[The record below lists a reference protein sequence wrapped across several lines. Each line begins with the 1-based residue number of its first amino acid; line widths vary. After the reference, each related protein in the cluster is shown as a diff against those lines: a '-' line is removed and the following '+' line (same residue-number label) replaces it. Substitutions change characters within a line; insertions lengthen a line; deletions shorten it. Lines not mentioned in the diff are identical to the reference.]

1 MTSETSCRLPGCCVA
16 RCRKKRNR
24 GSKNV
29 EKPSLQTF
37 QKEAPGDEK
46 WKPQIELVLESCRK
60 KKERRSKHVEKPSPQ
75 TFPNDAPGDQ
85 KWQPKWFKK
94 GLQNGAKN
102 GSKMGY
108 FGDESKKFGVHHT
121 EVNV

>member
-1 MTSETSCRLPGCCVA
+1 M
-16 RCRKKRNR
+16 
-24 GSKNV
+24 
-29 EKPSLQTF
+29 
-37 QKEAPGDEK
+37 
-46 WKPQIELVLESCRK
+46 ESCRK

-102 GSKMGY
+102 GSKMGH
-108 FGDESKKFGVHHT
+108 FGAESKKFGLHQT
-121 EVNV
+121 EVNF